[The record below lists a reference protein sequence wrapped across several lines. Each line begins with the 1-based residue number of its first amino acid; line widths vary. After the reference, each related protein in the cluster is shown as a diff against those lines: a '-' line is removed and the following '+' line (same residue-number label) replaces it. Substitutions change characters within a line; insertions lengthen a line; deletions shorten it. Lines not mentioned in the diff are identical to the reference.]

1 MSFIEELGCPMRRG
15 DGVVLSI
22 SCVLAAIAVAAVLF
36 SVRVLDRTPS
46 SAEFESPDSGS
57 SWLVL
62 TWGPS
67 LCRADPTNRGCTS
80 GHVDAQGSTW
90 LLHGLWPQPAENQYC
105 GVPKEI
111 AKRAGDLKS
120 SHMPPVDIGDG
131 VRATLQSVMSD
142 ASSLAP
148 HEWYAHGTCSG
159 VPPDVFF
166 SDAAALAEQA
176 GKVLDPMFADA
187 EGGRI
192 QLSAVRDGFDAEF
205 GAGAGE
211 RLRMS
216 CRNVTG
222 EGSVVYEMHLSLPAV
237 TEIRAPGGTVSL
249 KDLIGKAPP
258 LGAGCRNA
266 SVP

>member
-1 MSFIEELGCPMRRG
+1 MRRG
-15 DGVVLSI
+15 DAAVLSI
-22 SCVLAAIAVAAVLF
+22 SCVLAAVAVAAVTF
-36 SVRVLDRTPS
+36 SVRVLDHTPS
-46 SAEFESPDSGS
+46 SAEFDSADSSS

-67 LCRADPTNRGCTS
+67 LCAAEPTNAGCRS
-80 GHVDAQGSTW
+80 GHVDTQGSTW

-111 AKRAGDLKS
+111 ARRASDLKG
-120 SHMPPVDIGDG
+120 SHMPSVDIGDD

-142 ASSLAP
+142 ASSLTP

-159 VPPDVFF
+159 VAPDVFF
-166 SDAAALAEQA
+166 SDAAALAQQA
-176 GKVLDPMFADA
+176 RKVLDPMFTEA

-192 QLSAVRDGFDAEF
+192 ALSAVRDEFDAEF
-205 GAGAGE
+205 GVGAGE
-211 RLRMS
+211 RVRLS

-222 EGSVVYEMHLSLPAV
+222 QGGVAYELHLSLPAV
-237 TEIRAPGGTVSL
+237 TELKTPDGTLSL
-249 KDLIGKAPP
+249 KDLIVKAPP
-258 LGAGCRNA
+258 LAPGCRNA

>member
-1 MSFIEELGCPMRRG
+1 MRRG
-15 DGVVLSI
+15 DAAVLSI
-22 SCVLAAIAVAAVLF
+22 SCVLAVIAIAAVTF
-36 SVRVLDRTPS
+36 SVRVLDHTPS
-46 SAEFESPDSGS
+46 SAQFDADDGGS

-67 LCRADPTNRGCTS
+67 LCAAEPTNTGCAS
-80 GHVDAQGSTW
+80 GHVQTQGSTW

-111 AKRAGDLKS
+111 ARRASDLKG
-120 SHMPPVDIGDG
+120 SHMPSVDLSDN
-131 VRATLQSVMSD
+131 VRTTLQASMSD
-142 ASSLAP
+142 APSLAP

-159 VPPDVFF
+159 VSPDVFF
-166 SDAAALAEQA
+166 SDAAALADQA
-176 GKVLDPMFADA
+176 REVLDPMFTEA

-192 QLSAVRDGFDAEF
+192 ALSAVRDAFDAEY

-211 RLRMS
+211 RLRLS

-222 EGSVVYEMHLSLPAV
+222 EGSVAYEMHVSLPAV
-237 TEIRAPGGTVSL
+237 VELRAAGDAVSL
-249 KDLIGKAPP
+249 KDLILKAPT
-258 LGAGCRNA
+258 LGPGCRNA

>member
-1 MSFIEELGCPMRRG
+1 MRRG
-15 DGVVLSI
+15 DAVVLSI
-22 SCVLAAIAVAAVLF
+22 SCALAAIAVAAVTY
-36 SVRVLDRTPS
+36 SVRVLDHTPS
-46 SAEFESPDSGS
+46 SAQFDAADSAS

-67 LCRADPTNRGCTS
+67 LCAAEPTNAGCTS
-80 GHVDAQGSTW
+80 GHVGAQGSTW
-90 LLHGLWPQPAENQYC
+90 LLHGLWPQPADNQYC

-111 AKRAGDLKS
+111 ARRASDLKG
-120 SHMPPVDIGDG
+120 SHMPSVDIDGD
-131 VRATLQSVMSD
+131 VRTTLQSMMSD

-159 VPPDVFF
+159 VAPDAFF
-166 SDAAALAEQA
+166 SDAAELTKQA
-176 GKVLDPMFADA
+176 RKLLDPMFADA

-192 QLSAVRDGFDAEF
+192 ALSAVRDKFDAEY

-211 RLRMS
+211 RLRLS

-222 EGSVVYEMHLSLPAV
+222 EGSVVYELHLSLPAV
-237 TEIRAPGGTVSL
+237 TEIRAADGDVSL
-249 KDLIGKAPP
+249 KNLILDGPP
-258 LGAGCRNA
+258 LGPGCRNA

>member
-1 MSFIEELGCPMRRG
+1 MRRG
-15 DGVVLSI
+15 DAAVLSI
-22 SCVLAAIAVAAVLF
+22 SCVLAAIAVAAVIF
-36 SVRVLDRTPS
+36 SVRVLDHTPS
-46 SAEFESPDSGS
+46 SAEFESADSAS

-67 LCRADPTNRGCTS
+67 LCAAEPTNAGCTS
-80 GHVDAQGSTW
+80 GHVRAQGSTW
-90 LLHGLWPQPAENQYC
+90 LLHGLWPQPADNQYC

-111 AKRAGDLKS
+111 ARRASDLKGRD
-120 SHMPPVDIGDG
+120 MPSVDIGGD

-159 VPPDVFF
+159 VTPDVFF
-166 SDAAALAEQA
+166 SDAAALAQQA
-176 GKVLDPMFADA
+176 RELLDPMFTDA

-192 QLSAVRDGFDAEF
+192 ALSAVRDKFDVEY

-211 RLRMS
+211 RLRLS

-222 EGSVVYEMHLSLPAV
+222 QGSVVYELHLSLPAV
-237 TEIRAPGGTVSL
+237 TQIRAPDGTISL
-249 KDLIGKAPP
+249 KSLILNGPR
-258 LGAGCRNA
+258 LGPGCRNA

>member
-1 MSFIEELGCPMRRG
+1 MRRG
-15 DGVVLSI
+15 DVTVLSI
-22 SCVLAAIAVAAVLF
+22 SCVLAAIAVAAVTF
-36 SVRVLDRTPS
+36 SVRVLDHKPS
-46 SAEFESPDSGS
+46 GAEFESSDSSS

-67 LCRADPTNRGCTS
+67 LCAAEPTNAGCTS
-80 GHVDAQGSTW
+80 GHVGAKGSTW
-90 LLHGLWPQPAENQYC
+90 LLHGLWPQPVDNQYC

-111 AKRAGDLKS
+111 AKRASDLKG
-120 SHMPPVDIGDG
+120 SHMPSVAIGDD
-131 VRATLQSVMSD
+131 VRATLQSEMSD

-159 VPPDVFF
+159 VTPDAFF
-166 SDAAALAEQA
+166 SDAAALAQQA
-176 GKVLDPMFADA
+176 RKILDPMFTEA

-192 QLSAVRDGFDAEF
+192 SLGAVRDRFDTDY

-211 RLRMS
+211 RVRLS

-222 EGSVVYEMHLSLPAV
+222 QGSVVYELHLSLPPV
-237 TEIRAPGGTVSL
+237 TELRAPDGTQSL
-249 KDLIGKAPP
+249 KDLIVKAPP
-258 LGAGCRNA
+258 LGPGCRNA